1 MAKIRLGDIA
11 TVVTKGTTPTT
22 IGFQFEDSGIN
33 FVKIESISE
42 DGTFLKEKFSHIS
55 DECNVQMRRSQLQE
69 NDILFSIAGAIGRSV
84 IVTKEILPANTNQA
98 LAIIRVPKGK
108 IDYNYLLYALSSSAI
123 NQQATQHQQ
132 GVAQLNISLK
142 NVSDFLLPIYT
153 EAMQKRIVQN
163 LKKTDKLIFLR
174 KQQLEKL
181 DELVKA
187 RFVEMFGDPDQNPKG
202 WPLVSITEIIRDKAS
217 NGFFAKRDA
226 YKDDGNVQILGVS
239 NVVNRMYS
247 NTKELP
253 RTNATQAEKEK
264 YSVKYGDML
273 FCRSSLVADGIGKAS
288 IVAKGTFPN
297 VLFECHVIRLSLD
310 LQKCVPEFVQ
320 VLSTT
325 PFFRRQIIA
334 QSKTATMT
342 TIGQD
347 GILKSSVVLPP
358 IDLQNQF
365 AAFVERV
372 DQQKQ
377 TVQQSLEKLELMKK
391 ALMQEYFG

>member
-1 MAKIRLGDIA
+1 MRVKLEDVCERGTSSLMQKDIVDKNGKYPVYGA
-11 TVVTKGTTPTT
+11 SGRIGSMETYQQEHQTVAVVKDGAGIGRTMLLPEKSSVIGTMQYLIPK
-22 IGFQFEDSGIN
+22 N
-33 FVKIESISE
+33 CIESEYLYYVVKYMHLEKYFSGATIPHIYFRDYKTEEFNLHDKTEQREIVS
-42 DGTFLKEKFSHIS
+42 TLKRIE
-55 DECNVQMRRSQLQE
+55 
-69 NDILFSIAGAIGRSV
+69 
-84 IVTKEILPANTNQA
+84 
-98 LAIIRVPKGK
+98 AIISNR
-108 IDYNYLLYALSSSAI
+108 
-123 NQQATQHQQ
+123 QE
-132 GVAQLNISLK
+132 QL
-142 NVSDFLLPIYT
+142 T
-153 EAMQKRIVQN
+153 
-163 LKKTDKLIFLR
+163 
-174 KQQLEKL
+174 KL

-253 RTNATQAEKEK
+253 RTDATQAEKEK

-365 AAFVERV
+365 ADFVAEV
-372 DQQKQ
+372 DKSKLFAELFA
-377 TVQQSLEKLELMKK
+377 QSTCILAENRSK
-391 ALMQEYFG
+391 

>member
-1 MAKIRLGDIA
+1 MRVKLEDVCERGTSSLMQKDIVDKNGKYPVYGA
-11 TVVTKGTTPTT
+11 SGRIGSMETYQQEHQTVAV
-22 IGFQFEDSGIN
+22 
-33 FVKIESISE
+33 VK
-42 DGTFLKEKFSHIS
+42 DG
-55 DECNVQMRRSQLQE
+55 
-69 NDILFSIAGAIGRSV
+69 AGIGR
-84 IVTKEILPANTNQA
+84 TM
-98 LAIIRVPKGK
+98 
-108 IDYNYLLYALSSSAI
+108 
-123 NQQATQHQQ
+123 
-132 GVAQLNISLK
+132 
-142 NVSDFLLPIYT
+142 LLPEKSSIIGT
-153 EAMQKRIVQN
+153 MQY
-163 LKKTDKLIFLR
+163 LIPKNCIEPEYLYYAV
-174 KQQLEKL
+174 KYMHLEKYFSGATIPHIYFRDYKTEEFNLHNKTEQQEIISTLKRVEAVISNRREQLAML

-253 RTNATQAEKEK
+253 RTDATQAEKEK

-365 AAFVERV
+365 ADFVAEV
-372 DQQKQ
+372 DK
-377 TVQQSLEKLELMKK
+377 SKLFAELFAQNACILAENRSK
-391 ALMQEYFG
+391 

>member
-1 MAKIRLGDIA
+1 MIQLKDLCQKASSNIAQKDLEGHEGQYPIYGASGLIGYVDFYKQENPYVAVVKDGAGIGRVMCLPEKSSVIGTMQYILPNEGVNVHYLAFAMEHMNLAKYFSGA
-11 TVVTKGTTPTT
+11 TIPHIYFKDYG
-22 IGFQFEDSGIN
+22 
-33 FVKIESISE
+33 
-42 DGTFLKEKFSHIS
+42 KEKLL
-55 DECNVQMRRSQLQE
+55 ERTEKEQK
-69 NDILFSIAGAIGRSV
+69 SIA
-84 IVTKEILPANTNQA
+84 EILSKMDS
-98 LAIIRVPKGK
+98 L
-108 IDYNYLLYALSSSAI
+108 
-123 NQQATQHQQ
+123 
-132 GVAQLNISLK
+132 IS
-142 NVSDFLLPIYT
+142 
-153 EAMQKRIVQN
+153 
-163 LKKTDKLIFLR
+163 LR
-174 KQQLEKL
+174 KQQIVKL

-202 WPLVSITEIIRDKAS
+202 WPLVSVTEIIRDKAS

-377 TVQQSLEKLELMKK
+377 IVQQSLEKLELMKK